1 MLKKILVILYLVVV
15 VVMAAATF
23 AEHLYGMNFYA
34 EWWFTALW
42 ALLAAVAV
50 VYFLSRRIR
59 RLSVVVLHFSFLVI
73 LLGALLTHLTAS
85 QGILHLRPN
94 ETATAPCV
102 RCRSASSST
111 PLSLSVIQVPRQQ
124 PIMSRICVSR
134 PLMVVSVAR
143 RYP

>member
-73 LLGALLTHLTAS
+73 LLGLCLTM
-85 QGILHLRPN
+85 QG
-94 ETATAPCV
+94 
-102 RCRSASSST
+102 
-111 PLSLSVIQVPRQQ
+111 
-124 PIMSRICVSR
+124 
-134 PLMVVSVAR
+134 
-143 RYP
+143 RY